1 MTTFTLLI
9 PTREMDNSN
18 HRTHW
23 AVRARKQRE
32 LRAAAR
38 AACQGL
44 PVLAGPVSLLIT
56 FWFPDSRHRD
66 LDNLSL
72 KGAIDGIVDAGLIAD
87 DRSTILRSVTRARN
101 DGPAPRGYVRLDFNL
116 KEVDP

>member
-9 PTREMDNSN
+9 PPREMDNSN

-32 LRAAAR
+32 LRAAAHG
-38 AACQGL
+38 ACQGL
-44 PVLAGPVSLLIT
+44 TSLVGPVSLTIT
-56 FWFPDSRHRD
+56 FRFPDKRHRD
-66 LDNLSL
+66 LDNISL

-87 DRSTILRSVTRARN
+87 DRSTILRSVTRTR
-101 DGPAPRGYVRLDFNL
+101 DEHPSPRGFVRLDFDL
-116 KEVDP
+116 KEVT

>member
-1 MTTFTLLI
+1 MTTFTLLV

-32 LRAAAR
+32 LRASAA

-44 PVLAGPVSLLIT
+44 AKITGPVTLTIA
-56 FWFPDSRHRD
+56 FRFPDSRHRD

-87 DRSTILRSVTRARN
+87 DRSTILRSVTRTRS
-101 DGPAPRGYVRLDFNL
+101 DRPSPRGFVRLDFDL
-116 KEVDP
+116 QEVP